1 MKDYNLFIMYN
12 MYIFRLGS
20 TTSGSGLKTSIGI
33 NKNHKVA
40 QNNKRTMGSG
50 LVSEIYDGSKLQRK
64 SDILRNIK
72 IAQPKIP
79 KKYIS
84 FDF

>member
-1 MKDYNLFIMYN
+1 

-40 QNNKRTMGSG
+40 ISNKKTMGSG
-50 LVSEIYDGSKLQRK
+50 LVSEIYDNSKGKIQRK
-64 SDILRNIK
+64 GDILRNLK